1 MEPRIRDDEPAQLN
15 EPHSLAGH
23 ADPIIQHAA
32 YGLRV
37 WEQLKQIEPH
47 ESAFHGVAELKEE
60 DLRAVV
66 AYHLLAWHQAV
77 DKTHGNQPRASA

>member
-1 MEPRIRDDEPAQLN
+1 MSDDPLA
-15 EPHSLAGH
+15 PPSDSHSLNGH
-23 ADPIIQHAA
+23 TDPIIQHAA

-47 ESAFHGVAELKEE
+47 DRAFHAVAELKEE

-66 AYHLLAWHQAV
+66 THHLFAWHQEV
-77 DKTHGNQPRASA
+77 DKLGGG

>member
-1 MEPRIRDDEPAQLN
+1 MSDHQPAPPDN
-15 EPHSLAGH
+15 PHSLDGH
-23 ADPIIQHAA
+23 SDPIIQHAA

-47 ESAFHGVAELKEE
+47 DRAFHAVAELKEE

-66 AYHLLAWHQAV
+66 THHLFRWHQEM
-77 DKTHGNQPRASA
+77 DNPEGG